1 MRNFKDIIIEKLK
14 VTKNSLT
21 FTWDD
26 FIEALYNYGDS
37 SFWLEDLP
45 NIDGYN
51 DLPEFKYEGKIVK
64 AVALYKFDSYTLN
77 DTVNVIYSFNES
89 SVRQDM
95 TISDLNGLTSI
106 VGQELIA
113 EIYEII
119 SKSQR

>member
-45 NIDGYN
+45 NIDGYD
-51 DLPEFKYEGKIVK
+51 DLPEFEYDGKTVK
-64 AVALYKFDSYTLN
+64 LSALVMFDLNFENNTIDALYYPD
-77 DTVNVIYSFNES
+77 NVSEHRILAIHNLDE
-89 SVRQDM
+89 
-95 TISDLNGLTSI
+95 LTSI
-106 VGQELIA
+106 LGDELSSK
-113 EIYEII
+113 IYHII
-119 SKSQR
+119 S

>member
-26 FIEALYNYGDS
+26 FIEALYKYDNS

-45 NIDGYN
+45 NINGYD

-64 AVALYKFDSYTLN
+64 IVALYKFDSYTLN
-77 DTVNVIYSFNES
+77 DTVNVIYSYNES

-95 TISDLNGLTSI
+95 TISSLDSLTSI
-106 VGQELIA
+106 LGYDLIL

-119 SKSQR
+119 SK

>member
-1 MRNFKDIIIEKLK
+1 MRNFKDIIKEKLK
-14 VTKNSLT
+14 VSKNSLT

-26 FIEALYNYGDS
+26 FIEALYKYTS
-37 SFWLEDLP
+37 HAFWLEDLP

-51 DLPEFKYEGKIVK
+51 DLPEFEYEGKIVK

-95 TISDLNGLTSI
+95 TISDLDGLTSI
-106 VGQELIA
+106 LGYELIL
-113 EIYEII
+113 EIYDII
-119 SKSQR
+119 SKP